1 MSGRCQRVASRRS
14 VTASCRLTAAHET
27 AMMTSMTDA
36 RRRALIIPA
45 LNEAGSIA
53 DLLAQIPPGLFTQII
68 VVDNGSR
75 DRTASLARQAGAQV
89 VEEPRRGYGQAC
101 LAGLA
106 QLQPG
111 TSAVAFIDADL
122 SDDPGDLARLV
133 RFFDAGAY
141 DLAIGSRVLGTPE
154 PGSLTLLQRFGN
166 ALATRLIRWMWG
178 VSFTDLGPLRILS
191 LEALRRLDL
200 GDRDFG
206 WNVEMQAK
214 AARLGL
220 KVGEVAVS
228 YRRRHA
234 GESKI
239 SGTVIG
245 SIRAGAKIL
254 LTIYRCRH
262 A

>member
-1 MSGRCQRVASRRS
+1 M
-14 VTASCRLTAAHET
+14 TAA
-27 AMMTSMTDA
+27 
-36 RRRALIIPA
+36 RGCRALIIPA

-53 DLLAQIPPGLFTQII
+53 ELLVQIPPGLFAQVI

-75 DRTASLARQAGAQV
+75 DQTASLARHAGAQV

-101 LAGLA
+101 LKGLD
-106 QLQPG
+106 QVLPE

-133 RFFDAGAY
+133 AYFEEGAFD
-141 DLAIGSRVLGTPE
+141 LVIGSRVLGTPE
-154 PGSLTLLQRFGN
+154 PGSLTPLQRFGN

-178 VSFTDLGPLRILS
+178 VSFTDLGPLRVLS
-191 LEALRRLDL
+191 LGALRRLDL
-200 GDRDFG
+200 SDRDFG

-220 KVGEVAVS
+220 KVGEIAVG
-228 YRRRHA
+228 YRRRHS

-239 SGTVIG
+239 SGTVMG
-245 SIRAGAKIL
+245 SLRAGMKIL
-254 LTIYRCRH
+254 LTLYRCWRLPVRAGTAPGLAAFGPSH
-262 A
+262 PPAER

>member
-1 MSGRCQRVASRRS
+1 
-14 VTASCRLTAAHET
+14 
-27 AMMTSMTDA
+27 MTDA
-36 RRRALIIPA
+36 RGRRALVIPA

-53 DLLAQIPPGLFTQII
+53 DLLAQIPSGLFTQVI

-75 DRTASLARQAGAQV
+75 DRTAALARQAGAQV

-106 QLQPG
+106 HLQPG

-133 RFFDAGAY
+133 GFFDEGAY

-154 PGSLTLLQRFGN
+154 PGSLTPLQRFGN
-166 ALATRLIRWMWG
+166 ALATRLIRALWR
-178 VSFTDLGPLRILS
+178 VSYTDLGPLRILG

-200 GDRDFG
+200 RDRDFG

-220 KVGEVAVS
+220 KVGEIAVG
-228 YRRRHA
+228 YRRRRA

-254 LTIYRCRH
+254 LTIYRCSRLPIRTES
-262 A
+262 APGLAAFGVPTRQRAEKGPPDV